1 MRTSL
6 LDVDA
11 EGQQSAAA
19 IADELL
25 ADPDQDE
32 VLIRHGQRFV
42 RRLLPV
48 QLTPDGRPT
57 AEARDT
63 VIDLTGAGAFEM
75 RASGGTDEPKA
86 YAARR
91 TPPGAQ
97 EVEVRVTVA
106 ALTGT
111 DPLNVGARVGVVIN
125 VGCDVA
131 SVDVGQRVVALGSG
145 ALGSHLTTHKDAVV
159 GIPDAVSDPD
169 ASAYTSGYL
178 VAWTALREIG
188 RLEPGDRILIH
199 DAADGVSLAAAAVA
213 RMIGARTYVE
223 DLRDPDVADKVL
235 RLTDGAGVDVVLNTT
250 GGNAIR
256 TGVRTMA
263 AGGRFVQVA
272 DGGPMTDT
280 SLEVA
285 TLARSGSFAVLDMD
299 VNVKRDPRRYRL
311 LAKTILAAA
320 AAGDL
325 ERPAHTEFPL
335 GSLPDGLRSSASG
348 DRNGETV
355 ITMPTEG
362 RITAIAAPPD
372 NLAKRDGGYIVVGGT
387 GGVGFAVAR
396 WLAEQGAGMV
406 VVNGRSAPGDETSS
420 AIAEL
425 NNAGYRIHLVT
436 GDISDPLTAQRL
448 VNAVEAAGFRL
459 RGVVHSAAD
468 LADQIVL
475 NISAERIARVFAPKV
490 SGGWWLH
497 KATAERELDWWVAFS
512 SAASLLGS
520 PGQGSYAAANSWLDG
535 LVAYRR
541 AHGLPAIG
549 INWGP
554 WAEVG
559 RAQAFA
565 DLGFS
570 MITVEQG
577 LAAMKLLLEA
587 DRSCTGVFGLDA
599 RQWFQSFPAASRSSL
614 FSSLRDTSATPQESD
629 GWIRA
634 ELDALDPGARAAR
647 LASLIA
653 DEIKVVL
660 RSADPIDHDA
670 ALASLGLDSLMGL
683 ELRNRLE
690 SRLTITL
697 PVALVWAYPTI
708 SELAVAMC
716 ERLGYTESN
725 SEAALSQSEMALL
738 SDIVAASELHV
749 ATGVDES

>member
-1 MRTSL
+1 
-6 LDVDA
+6 V
-11 EGQQSAAA
+11 
-19 IADELL
+19 
-25 ADPDQDE
+25 
-32 VLIRHGQRFV
+32 
-42 RRLLPV
+42 
-48 QLTPDGRPT
+48 
-57 AEARDT
+57 
-63 VIDLTGAGAFEM
+63 
-75 RASGGTDEPKA
+75 
-86 YAARR
+86 
-91 TPPGAQ
+91 
-97 EVEVRVTVA
+97 
-106 ALTGT
+106 
-111 DPLNVGARVGVVIN
+111 
-125 VGCDVA
+125 
-131 SVDVGQRVVALGSG
+131 
-145 ALGSHLTTHKDAVV
+145 
-159 GIPDAVSDPD
+159 
-169 ASAYTSGYL
+169 
-178 VAWTALREIG
+178 
-188 RLEPGDRILIH
+188 
-199 DAADGVSLAAAAVA
+199 
-213 RMIGARTYVE
+213 
-223 DLRDPDVADKVL
+223 
-235 RLTDGAGVDVVLNTT
+235 
-250 GGNAIR
+250 
-256 TGVRTMA
+256 
-263 AGGRFVQVA
+263 
-272 DGGPMTDT
+272 
-280 SLEVA
+280 
-285 TLARSGSFAVLDMD
+285 
-299 VNVKRDPRRYRL
+299 
-311 LAKTILAAA
+311 
-320 AAGDL
+320 
-325 ERPAHTEFPL
+325 
-335 GSLPDGLRSSASG
+335 
-348 DRNGETV
+348 
-355 ITMPTEG
+355 
-362 RITAIAAPPD
+362 
-372 NLAKRDGGYIVVGGT
+372 
-387 GGVGFAVAR
+387 
-396 WLAEQGAGMV
+396 
-406 VVNGRSAPGDETSS
+406 
-420 AIAEL
+420 
-425 NNAGYRIHLVT
+425 
-436 GDISDPLTAQRL
+436 
-448 VNAVEAAGFRL
+448 
-459 RGVVHSAAD
+459 
-468 LADQIVL
+468 
-475 NISAERIARVFAPKV
+475 
-490 SGGWWLH
+490 
-497 KATAERELDWWVAFS
+497 RELDWWVAFS

-587 DRSCTGVFGLDA
+587 DRSCTGVFGLDT